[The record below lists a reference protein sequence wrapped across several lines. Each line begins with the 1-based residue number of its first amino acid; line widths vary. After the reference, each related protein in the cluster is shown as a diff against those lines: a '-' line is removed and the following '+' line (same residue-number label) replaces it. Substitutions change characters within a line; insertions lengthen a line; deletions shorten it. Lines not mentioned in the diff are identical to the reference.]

1 MSEAKR
7 IGERAQ
13 GMIDALATI
22 TAEEGKLTR
31 LYLTPEHK
39 RAAMLVGEWM
49 RRAGLQVRMDA
60 VGTMHGL
67 RLAGREGPR
76 AKKRLLVGS
85 HIDTVVDG
93 GKYDGN
99 LGVVAAIVA
108 IEELTVRG
116 IALPFELEVLAFGD
130 E

>member
-49 RRAGLQVRMDA
+49 RRAGLAVRMDA

-67 RLAGREGPR
+67 RPAGREGPR
-76 AKKRLLVGS
+76 ANGRSSSFRKRGFCYNS
-85 HIDTVVDG
+85 SART
-93 GKYDGN
+93 
-99 LGVVAAIVA
+99 
-108 IEELTVRG
+108 
-116 IALPFELEVLAFGD
+116 
-130 E
+130 